1 MACKESYYLKLK
13 DEKDVNI
20 LFSIFHSWHLNGNK
34 GQKWTMVSLK
44 NRNSIQ
50 SKEKENMISK
60 IKNDIRQYSQQLHE
74 RKRIRKKNMT
84 TCMYE
89 FEIIIKYF

>member
-1 MACKESYYLKLK
+1 MHDQIDVAIQMTFLLFTRKVTQNKYESFYMACKESYYLKLK

-50 SKEKENMISK
+50 SKEKEN
-60 IKNDIRQYSQQLHE
+60 
-74 RKRIRKKNMT
+74 T
-84 TCMYE
+84 
-89 FEIIIKYF
+89 

>member
-1 MACKESYYLKLK
+1 MVCKESYYLKLK

-50 SKEKENMISK
+50 CKEKEKDLRNFRNSITFLPVNFS
-60 IKNDIRQYSQQLHE
+60 
-74 RKRIRKKNMT
+74 
-84 TCMYE
+84 CPP
-89 FEIIIKYF
+89 IIFMQSMNETNE

>member
-1 MACKESYYLKLK
+1 MVCKESYYLKLK

-50 SKEKENMISK
+50 SKEKEN
-60 IKNDIRQYSQQLHE
+60 
-74 RKRIRKKNMT
+74 T
-84 TCMYE
+84 
-89 FEIIIKYF
+89 